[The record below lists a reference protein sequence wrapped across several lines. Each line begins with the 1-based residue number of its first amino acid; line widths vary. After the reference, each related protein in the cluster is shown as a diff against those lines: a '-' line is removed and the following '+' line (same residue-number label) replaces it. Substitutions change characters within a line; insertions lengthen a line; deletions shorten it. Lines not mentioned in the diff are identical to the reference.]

1 MNCKLV
7 GQFVQ
12 HLEVT
17 LAPGEDFYAE
27 KGSVVYLEA
36 GIEKELSFNGSGLG
50 RILGAKLSGESL
62 FILRLFNVSN
72 MPRKVVIGSRFR
84 RGERQLFRCRFG
96 LLPVKI
102 NGETMICHRGV
113 YVGSNNKVSVTTKLS
128 IAGLTGGM
136 GLLLQKI
143 QGSSTVFLDT
153 KGTPITI
160 NLQYGETI
168 EVDEDHIIALLN
180 ISENQMHSNWSLGN
194 LLGGEGLSMMRVTG
208 PGTVYLSPSKFMPP
222 IAQ

>member
-1 MNCKLV
+1 MNCKLI

-17 LAPGEDFYAE
+17 LEPGEDFFAE
-27 KGSVVYLEA
+27 KGSVIYLEN
-36 GIEKELSFNGSGLG
+36 GVQKELSFNGSGLG
-50 RILGAKLSGESL
+50 RIIGAKLSGESL
-62 FILRLFNVSN
+62 FILRLYNSTNV
-72 MPRKVVIGSRFR
+72 PRKVAIGSRF
-84 RGERQLFRCRFG
+84 GI
-96 LLPVKI
+96 LPVKL

-113 YVGSNNKVSVTTKLS
+113 YVGSNNRVNVSTKLS

-143 QGSSTVFLDT
+143 QGTSTVFLDT
-153 KGTPITI
+153 KGTPVTI

-168 EVDEDHIIALLN
+168 EVDEDHIIALVN
-180 ISENQMHSNWSLGN
+180 IHEGQMQSNWSLGN

-208 PGTVYLSPSKFMPP
+208 PGTVYLSPGKFMAEIP
-222 IAQ
+222 

>member
-17 LAPGEDFYAE
+17 LFSGEEFYVE
-27 KGSVVYLEA
+27 KGCVIYLEA
-36 GIEKELSFNGSGLG
+36 GIEKELAFNGTGIG
-50 RILGAKLSGESL
+50 RILGARLSGESF

-72 MPRKVVIGSRFR
+72 IPRKVVIGSK
-84 RGERQLFRCRFG
+84 FG
-96 LLPVKI
+96 LLPVKL

-113 YVGSNNKVSVTTKLS
+113 YVGSNNRVNVTTKLS

-168 EVDEDHIIALLN
+168 DVDEDHIIALLN
-180 ISENQMHSNWSLGN
+180 IADHQMQSNWSLGN
-194 LLGGEGLSMMRVTG
+194 LLGGVGLSMMRITG
-208 PGTVYLSPSKFMPP
+208 PGTVYLSPGKFIPDSP
-222 IAQ
+222 R

>member
-12 HLEVT
+12 HLEIT
-17 LAPGEDFYAE
+17 LSPGEEFLRR
-27 KGSVVYLEA
+27 KGSVIYLEA

-50 RILGAKLSGESL
+50 RILGARLSGESL
-62 FILRLFNVSN
+62 FILRLYNATHT
-72 MPRKVVIGSRFR
+72 PRKVVIGSH
-84 RGERQLFRCRFG
+84 FG
-96 LLPVKI
+96 LLPVKL

-113 YVGSNNKVSVTTKLS
+113 YVGSNNKVNVTTKLS

-143 QGSSTVFLDT
+143 QGNSTVFLDT
-153 KGTPITI
+153 KGQPITI

-180 ISENQMHSNWSLGN
+180 ISEGQMQSNWSLGN
-194 LLGGEGLSMMRVTG
+194 LLGRRRPQHDAGDRSWNCLSFTKQVLYSCSI
-208 PGTVYLSPSKFMPP
+208 V
-222 IAQ
+222 

>member
-1 MNCKLV
+1 MNCKLI

-17 LAPGEDFYAE
+17 LEPGEDFFAE
-27 KGSVVYLEA
+27 KGSVIYLEN
-36 GIEKELSFNGSGLG
+36 GVQKELSFNGSGLG
-50 RILGAKLSGESL
+50 RIIGAKLSGESL
-62 FILRLFNVSN
+62 FILRLYNSTNV
-72 MPRKVVIGSRFR
+72 PRKVAIGSRF
-84 RGERQLFRCRFG
+84 GI
-96 LLPVKI
+96 LPVKL

-113 YVGSNNKVSVTTKLS
+113 YVGSNNRVNVSTKLS

-143 QGSSTVFLDT
+143 QGTSTVFLDT
-153 KGTPITI
+153 KGTPVTI

-168 EVDEDHIIALLN
+168 EVDEDHIIALVN
-180 ISENQMHSNWSLGN
+180 IHEGQMQSNWSLGN

-208 PGTVYLSPSKFMPP
+208 PGTVYLSPGKFMPEVP
-222 IAQ
+222 

>member
-1 MNCKLV
+1 
-7 GQFVQ
+7 
-12 HLEVT
+12 
-17 LAPGEDFYAE
+17 
-27 KGSVVYLEA
+27 
-36 GIEKELSFNGSGLG
+36 
-50 RILGAKLSGESL
+50 
-62 FILRLFNVSN
+62 
-72 MPRKVVIGSRFR
+72 MPRKVVIGS
-84 RGERQLFRCRFG
+84 RFG

-113 YVGSNNKVSVTTKLS
+113 YVGSNNRVNVTTKLS

-153 KGTPITI
+153 NGTPITI

-180 ISENQMHSNWSLGN
+180 IAENQMQSNWSLGN

-208 PGTVYLSPSKFMPP
+208 PGTVYLSPSKFLPP
-222 IAQ
+222 VVQ

>member
-1 MNCKLV
+1 M
-7 GQFVQ
+7 
-12 HLEVT
+12 
-17 LAPGEDFYAE
+17 APGEDFYAE
-27 KGSVVYLEA
+27 KGSVIYLEA

-72 MPRKVVIGSRFR
+72 MPRKVVIGSRF
-84 RGERQLFRCRFG
+84 G

-102 NGETMICHRGV
+102 NGETIICHRGV

-168 EVDEDHIIALLN
+168 EVDGKTYPLVKLEITSSSHPFFTGKQKLVDTA
-180 ISENQMHSNWSLGN
+180 G
-194 LLGGEGLSMMRVTG
+194 RVD
-208 PGTVYLSPSKFMPP
+208 KFMSRYGNRNKK
-222 IAQ
+222 

>member
-17 LAPGEDFYAE
+17 LSPGENFFAE
-27 KGSVVYLEA
+27 KGSVIYLET
-36 GIEKELSFNGSGLG
+36 GIEKELSFNGRGLG

-62 FILRLFNVSN
+62 FILRLFNTSS
-72 MPRKVVIGSRFR
+72 MERKVVIGSH
-84 RGERQLFRCRFG
+84 FG
-96 LLPVKI
+96 LLPVKL

-113 YVGSNNKVSVTTKLS
+113 YVGSNNKVDVTTKLS
-128 IAGLTGGM
+128 ISGLTGGM

-153 KGTPITI
+153 KGQPITI
-160 NLQYGETI
+160 NLQHGETI
-168 EVDEDHIIALLN
+168 EVDENHIIALHN
-180 ISENQMHSNWSLGN
+180 ISESQMRSNWSLGN
-194 LLGGEGLSMMRVTG
+194 LLSGEGLSMMRITG
-208 PGTVYLSPSKFMPP
+208 PGTVYLSPSKFVDYQP
-222 IAQ
+222 QN